1 MRNMQSAYFL
11 VTFYSSLHVAICKS
25 SYCDINLILVSLLSP
40 AQRKERREALGTRL
54 PNKISS
60 FTSLD
65 SFRFLDNTVPLV
77 YWIGYLLLQ
86 SYLVPVSLGVG
97 RAGVGKV
104 FGLVQLPFDF

>member
-1 MRNMQSAYFL
+1 MRNMQSQYFL

-40 AQRKERREALGTRL
+40 ARKRGRREALRTRL

-97 RAGVGKV
+97 RAGVDKV